1 MLTTTL
7 VLHKMFG
14 RIVKLYPDNSVVKS
28 GPGILLGERDALEFA
43 AQLNLP
49 VPRLVGEQS
58 TQNAG
63 ELCNIRMSFI
73 EGQRLDKVW
82 GGMTADEKLDV
93 CRQLRTI
100 LEVMQSTESKTGII
114 GSCNGGPARDCRQY
128 TDYTGGPFTNEA
140 EFNNFILDF
149 VSTIPTGIRS
159 ALTKQ
164 IRTDHRIVFSH
175 GDLVP
180 HNIIIQGG
188 RITGL
193 IDWEYAGWYPEYWD
207 FVKFFERSTDH
218 KDWRNHAQYIFPQQ
232 YEDELAA
239 FHGIMRWQ
247 RP

>member
-100 LEVMQSTESKTGII
+100 LEVMQSTELSAPVMVVQHGIADNTQTTREVH
-114 GSCNGGPARDCRQY
+114 SQ
-128 TDYTGGPFTNEA
+128 
-140 EFNNFILDF
+140 
-149 VSTIPTGIRS
+149 
-159 ALTKQ
+159 TKQ
-164 IRTDHRIVFSH
+164 SSTTLFLTS
-175 GDLVP
+175 LVRS
-180 HNIIIQGG
+180 Q
-188 RITGL
+188 L
-193 IDWEYAGWYPEYWD
+193 EYAALSPSKYGPIIVSY
-207 FVKFFERSTDH
+207 
-218 KDWRNHAQYIFPQQ
+218 
-232 YEDELAA
+232 
-239 FHGIMRWQ
+239 FHMAI
-247 RP
+247 